1 MHFQCMC
8 VCVCQLLSACTGEE
22 RERDKGRTVGA
33 YALLVYKSSITSGCG
48 LSARA
53 LNKFPQSSPDWN
65 VSCLCVCVCV
75 CVEYN
80 MKLMFVQLAGPRRE
94 CTHSCAI
101 NLIYV
106 SLSSRGSLRF

>member
-1 MHFQCMC
+1 MH
-8 VCVCQLLSACTGEE
+8 VCVCQLLSACTGEERE

-48 LSARA
+48 LSAHLTSFHNA
-53 LNKFPQSSPDWN
+53 APTGMLAAY
-65 VSCLCVCVCV
+65 VYVCV
-75 CVEYN
+75 CVEYD